1 MTQIVHDARPT
12 KSGEVLQ
19 MELDNG
25 YSRSVGSV
33 TITDAIEVGA
43 VLRDNAGTWE
53 QVVQADVATIGSD
66 TLAVLIDDG
75 VYSLK
80 AVQAL
85 PADLDV
91 GVLDDTSIVGHQKL
105 SYGDVLSPAEKAS
118 VEARLEALNIK
129 VTAQV

>member
-12 KSGEVLQ
+12 KSCEVLQ

-33 TITDAIEVGA
+33 TITDAIQVGA
-43 VLRDNAGTWE
+43 VLRDNSGTWE
-53 QVVQADVATIGSD
+53 QVVQADVAGIGSD
-66 TLAVLIDDG
+66 TLAILIDDG

-80 AVQAL
+80 AAQTL

-91 GVLDDTSIVGHQKL
+91 GVLDDTSIVGYQKL
-105 SYGDVLSPAEKAS
+105 SYGDVLSPAEKLS

>member
-1 MTQIVHDARPT
+1 MTQIVHDVRPT

-25 YSRSVGSV
+25 FSRSVGSV
-33 TITDAIEVGA
+33 TITDTIEVGA

-53 QVVQADVATIGSD
+53 QVVQADVAGIGSD
-66 TLAVLIDDG
+66 TLAILIDDG

-85 PADLDV
+85 PADLNV
-91 GVLDDTSIVGHQKL
+91 GVLDDTSIVGQAKI
-105 SYGDVLSPAEKAS
+105 SYGDVLSPAEKDA
-118 VEARLEALNIK
+118 VEARLEALDIK
-129 VTAQV
+129 VTSQV

>member
-43 VLRDNAGTWE
+43 VLRDNSGTWE
-53 QVVQADVATIGSD
+53 QVVQADVAGIGSD
-66 TLAVLIDDG
+66 TLAVLVDDG

-80 AVQAL
+80 AAQAL

-91 GVLDDTSIVGHQKL
+91 GVLDDTAIVGHQKL

-118 VEARLEALNIK
+118 VEAR
-129 VTAQV
+129 

>member
-33 TITDAIEVGA
+33 TITDGIQVGA
-43 VLRDNAGTWE
+43 VLRDNSGTWE
-53 QVVQADVATIGSD
+53 QVAQADVAGIGSD
-66 TLAVLIDDG
+66 TLAILIDDG

-85 PADLDV
+85 PADLNV
-91 GVLDDTSIVGHQKL
+91 GVLDDTSIVGHLKL
-105 SYGDVLSPAEKAS
+105 SYADTLSPAEKAS